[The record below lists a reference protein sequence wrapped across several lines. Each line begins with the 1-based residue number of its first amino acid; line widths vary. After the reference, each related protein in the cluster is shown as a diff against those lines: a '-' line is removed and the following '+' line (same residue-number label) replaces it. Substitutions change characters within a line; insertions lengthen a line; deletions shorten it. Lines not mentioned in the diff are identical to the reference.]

1 MFDGAFTALVTP
13 FKNRNV
19 DFNTLGKLIDAQI
32 KAGISGLVPCGTTG
46 ESATL
51 TEEERKDIIR
61 ATVETAGRRVPVI
74 AGTGSNDTRETIERT
89 AFAKEVGAY
98 AALLV
103 TPYYNKPTPQG
114 LFEHYRTVASEVDIP
129 IILYNVPGRTGV
141 SLPVETVSALSEI
154 PNIVAI
160 KEASG
165 NLAYV
170 SEIIESCKIT
180 VLSGE
185 DSLTLPILALGGR
198 GVISV
203 VSNILP
209 RQTEEL
215 VRSYLGGKIE
225 RAREIHFQMLPLM
238 RALFVETNPA
248 PVKEAMA
255 HLGLISP
262 ELRLP
267 LVRVSEKSRR
277 VIIAALEKCTLC
289 DKERQL
295 G

>member
-13 FKNRNV
+13 FANGKV
-19 DFNTLGKLIDAQI
+19 DFRTLGKLIESQI
-32 KAGISGLVPCGTTG
+32 DAGISGLVPCGTTG

-51 TEEERKDIIR
+51 TEQECKDVIR
-61 ATVETAGRRVPVI
+61 ATVESAGKRVPVI
-74 AGTGSNDTRETIERT
+74 AGTGSNNTRETVERT
-89 AFAKEVGAY
+89 AFAKEFGAD

-129 IILYNVPGRTGV
+129 IILYNVPARTGI
-141 SLPVETVSALSEI
+141 SLPVETVAALSEI

-170 SEIIESCKIT
+170 SEIIEACRIT

-185 DSLTLPILALGGR
+185 DSLTLPILALGAR

-203 VSNILP
+203 VSNVLP

-215 VRSYLGGKIE
+215 VRSYLNGKTE
-225 RAREIHFQMLPLM
+225 EAREIHFQMLPLM

-255 HLGLISP
+255 YLGLIEP
-262 ELRLP
+262 EIRLP

-277 VIIAALEKCTLC
+277 VIIDALKKCNLC
-289 DKERQL
+289 DKER
-295 G
+295 

>member
-13 FKNRNV
+13 FANGKV
-19 DFNTLGKLIDAQI
+19 DFKTLGKLIESQI
-32 KAGISGLVPCGTTG
+32 GAGISGLVPCGTTG

-51 TEEERKDIIR
+51 TEQERKDIIK

-74 AGTGSNDTRETIERT
+74 VGTGSNDTRETTERT
-89 AFAKEVGAY
+89 AFAKEVGAD

-114 LFEHYRTVASEVDIP
+114 LFQHYKTVAEQVDIP
-129 IILYNVPGRTGV
+129 IILYNVPSRTGV
-141 SLPVETVSALSEI
+141 SLPVETVAALSQI

-165 NLAYV
+165 NLAYA
-170 SEIIESCKIT
+170 SEIMESCKIT

-185 DSLTLPILALGGR
+185 DSLTLPILALGAR

-209 RQTEEL
+209 HQTEEL
-215 VRSYLGGKIE
+215 VRAYLNGKTE

-255 HLGLISP
+255 YLGLIEP
-262 ELRLP
+262 EIRLP
-267 LVRVSEKSRR
+267 LVRVTEKSRR
-277 VIIAALEKCTLC
+277 VIIDALKKCGLGN
-289 DKERQL
+289 KET
-295 G
+295 

>member
-1 MFDGAFTALVTP
+1 
-13 FKNRNV
+13 
-19 DFNTLGKLIDAQI
+19 
-32 KAGISGLVPCGTTG
+32 
-46 ESATL
+46 
-51 TEEERKDIIR
+51 
-61 ATVETAGRRVPVI
+61 
-74 AGTGSNDTRETIERT
+74 
-89 AFAKEVGAY
+89 
-98 AALLV
+98 
-103 TPYYNKPTPQG
+103 
-114 LFEHYRTVASEVDIP
+114 
-129 IILYNVPGRTGV
+129 
-141 SLPVETVSALSEI
+141 VETVAALSRI

-215 VRSYLGGKIE
+215 VRSYLNGKTE
-225 RAREIHFQMLPLM
+225 EARKIHYQMLPLM

-255 HLGLISP
+255 HLGLIAA

-277 VIIAALEKCTLC
+277 VIIDALNKCILC
-289 DKERQL
+289 DKER
-295 G
+295 